1 MRTLITTLLLLLAL
15 PGCSAEQSEMA
26 VSDVAQQQAAAPM
39 ASRSASAD
47 EASAPAAPVRMV
59 IRTAS
64 LTLVVTDAA
73 STLQN
78 LVSLVEARGGYLAGT
93 RQWRE
98 NEQLRVEATLRVPEP
113 ALSLV
118 LGEMRKA
125 AIRVESESMTGEDV
139 SEEFSDLGAQLV
151 NLRATETELRELLT
165 VVRERM
171 QKASDILEIHAE
183 LTKIRGEIER
193 IEGRRKYL
201 TQMTSLATINVSLI
215 PDALA
220 RPVVEPGWR
229 PIAVVKN
236 ASRSLIASLKWI
248 AEALIWLV
256 VFVLPILIVIFAVLY
271 LLRRIWRAFRPKRS
285 LPAPPPHT

>member
-1 MRTLITTLLLLLAL
+1 MRALISTLFVLLVL
-15 PGCSAEQSEMA
+15 PGCSAERSEA
-26 VSDVAQQQAAAPM
+26 VSDIAPQQAVAPM
-39 ASRSASAD
+39 ASRSAPVAGESA
-47 EASAPAAPVRMV
+47 AAAPARMV
-59 IRTAS
+59 VRTAS
-64 LTLVVTDAA
+64 MTLVVTDAA
-73 STLQN
+73 STLQK
-78 LVSLVEARGGYLAGT
+78 VAALVEARGGYLAGT

-113 ALSLV
+113 ALSQV
-118 LGEMRKA
+118 LAEMRKT

-201 TQMTSLATINVSLI
+201 TQMTSLSTINLSLI

-229 PIAVVKN
+229 PLAVVKN

-256 VFVLPILIVIFAVLY
+256 VFVLPILLVILGVLS
-271 LLRRIWRAFRPKRS
+271 LLRRIWRILRPRRN
-285 LPAPPPHT
+285 LPAPPPQT